1 MTVHTVP
8 APPST
13 SGTTLEAVVEALG
26 AGLVRLVTA
35 PRGLDVPVGEP
46 LVHDP
51 LADPSPGPSDLLLA
65 VGVDPHRASAI
76 DVVTSCGARGAV
88 GVLFKDDEELP
99 AGLVAAAD
107 AAGVALLVAPH
118 AAAWGQLHTLLRTAR
133 SVGSARGPGTVGA
146 PLGDLFGLADALA
159 SAVGGAVSIEDERST
174 VLAYSTG
181 PHPTDEPRRAA
192 ILGRR
197 VPEAWR
203 ALLDERGVFRQLV
216 TSDQVIRV
224 GRIEEL
230 GNAPRLVIGVR
241 AGGEVLGSIWVQEG
255 DRPFGPEAEQA
266 LREAA
271 SLAALHLLRARSG
284 EDLERRRSGDQLRA
298 VLEGRLPA
306 NLLAETLQMRADAPV
321 VLLGIEPAGE
331 EGAEPGETGV
341 LADRL
346 ADFLV
351 FSCAAFRRRVVAA
364 GVGRTTYAVLAGRT
378 GGTEEA
384 RQLVTDLAGR
394 VSTGLRVS
402 IRAAAADEGAGLARL
417 AEARADVDL
426 ALRVQASRARPTPV
440 HVEDVRAASV
450 LVQLSDLAVD
460 RPGLLA
466 GKVRLLEASDRD
478 RATTYVP
485 TLRAFL
491 DAFGDVRLAADA
503 VGVHPNTFRYR
514 LRRLSEL
521 VGLDLD
527 DPEQRLVAQLQLHL
541 LAR

>member
-1 MTVHTVP
+1 MSVQTVP
-8 APPST
+8 APAAT

-26 AGLVRLVTA
+26 AGLVRLVAA

-46 LVHDP
+46 VVHDP
-51 LADPSPGPSDLLLA
+51 LTEPSPGPTDLLLA

-88 GVLFKDDEELP
+88 GVLLKDDGELP

-107 AAGVALLVAPH
+107 AAGVALLVAPQD
-118 AAAWGQLHTLLRTAR
+118 AAWGQLHTLLRTAR
-133 SVGSARGPGTVGA
+133 SVSAPRGPGASGA

-159 SAVGGAVSIEDERST
+159 SAVGGAVTIEDERST

-181 PHPTDEPRRAA
+181 PHPTDEARRAA

-197 VPEAWR
+197 VPEPWR
-203 ALLDERGVFRQLV
+203 ALLDEAGVFRRLV
-216 TSDQVIRV
+216 TSDEVVRV
-224 GRIEEL
+224 GRLEEL
-230 GNAPRLVIGVR
+230 GNAPRLVVGVR

-255 DRPFGPEAEQA
+255 DRPFGREAEQA

-271 SLAALHLLRARSG
+271 SLASLHLLRARSG

-321 VLLGIEPAGE
+321 VLLGMEPVVPDDDSGE
-331 EGAEPGETGV
+331 SGV

-351 FSCAAFRRRVVAA
+351 FSCAAFRRRAIAA

-378 GGTEEA
+378 GGVDEA
-384 RQLVTDLAGR
+384 RQVVTDLAGR
-394 VSTGLRVS
+394 ISTGLRVS
-402 IRAAAADEGAGLARL
+402 IRAAAADEATGLARL
-417 AEARADVDL
+417 TEARADVDL
-426 ALRVQASRARPTPV
+426 ALRVQSARGLPSPV

-450 LVQLSDLAVD
+450 LVQLRDLAVE
-460 RPGLLA
+460 RPALLA
-466 GKVRLLEASDRD
+466 GKVRLLEASDRE
-478 RATTYVP
+478 RSTTYVA

-491 DAFGDVRLAADA
+491 DAFGDVRVAADA

-521 VGLDLD
+521 AGLDLA

-541 LAR
+541 LAP

>member
-1 MTVHTVP
+1 MQTMP
-8 APPST
+8 APAAIA
-13 SGTTLEAVVEALG
+13 GTTLGEVVDALG

-35 PRGLDVPVGEP
+35 PRGLDVPMGEP
-46 LVHDP
+46 VVHDP
-51 LADPSPGPSDLLLA
+51 LADPAVGPSDLLLA

-76 DVVTSCGARGAV
+76 DVVTSCGERGAV
-88 GVLFKDDEELP
+88 GVLVKDDADLP

-118 AAAWGQLHTLLRTAR
+118 GAAWGQLHTLLRTAC
-133 SVGSARGPGTVGA
+133 SVSAARGPGGA
-146 PLGDLFGLADALA
+146 GGPLGDLFGLADALA

-181 PHPTDEPRRAA
+181 PHPTDDARRAA

-203 ALLDERGVFRQLV
+203 DMLEEMGVFRQLA
-216 TSDQVIRV
+216 TTDDVIR
-224 GRIEEL
+224 L
-230 GNAPRLVIGVR
+230 GPLDERASAPRLVVGVR
-241 AGGEVLGSIWVQEG
+241 AGGEALGSIWVQAGE
-255 DRPFGPEAEQA
+255 RPFGPEAEQA

-306 NLLAETLQMRADAPV
+306 TLLAETLQVRADAPV
-321 VLLGIEPAGE
+321 VLLGIEPVDSVNNS
-331 EGAEPGETGV
+331 GETGF

-364 GVGRTTYAVLAGRT
+364 GVGRTTYAVLPARVEGAD
-378 GGTEEA
+378 EA
-384 RQLVTDLAGR
+384 RQLVTDLAAR
-394 VSTGLRVS
+394 ISTGLRVAV
-402 IRAAAADEGAGLARL
+402 RAAAADEPTGLARL
-417 AEARADVDL
+417 AEVRSDVDL
-426 ALRVQASRARPTPV
+426 ALRVQASRVLPAPV

-450 LVQLSDLAVD
+450 LVQLADLAVE

-478 RATTYVP
+478 RSTTYVP

-491 DAFGDVRLAADA
+491 DAFGDVRHAADV

-514 LRRLSEL
+514 LRRLGEL

-527 DPEQRLVAQLQLHL
+527 DPQQRLVAQLQLHL
-541 LAR
+541 LDR